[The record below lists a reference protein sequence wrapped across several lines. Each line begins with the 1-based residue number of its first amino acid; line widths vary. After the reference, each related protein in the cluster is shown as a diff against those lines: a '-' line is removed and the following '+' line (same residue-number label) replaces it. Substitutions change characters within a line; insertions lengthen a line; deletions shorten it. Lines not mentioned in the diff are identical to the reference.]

1 MKKYFVMVSLLM
13 LFGLAIAQEPKS
25 LPMDLETAP
34 TVSKKPKKPVKSER
48 PTPCAVLERA
58 CKAGGH
64 TKFIH
69 RDCIKP
75 ILEGHDVPGVS
86 IGDVS
91 LQQIK
96 TCRMFKEDNL
106 KH

>member
-1 MKKYFVMVSLLM
+1 MQWVTCGIKK
-13 LFGLAIAQEPKS
+13 
-25 LPMDLETAP
+25 T
-34 TVSKKPKKPVKSER
+34 KKPVKSER

-64 TKFIH
+64 GKFIH
-69 RDCIKP
+69 RDCITP
-75 ILEGHDVPGVS
+75 ILQGRDVSGVN

-96 TCRMFKEDNL
+96 ACRMFKEDNL

>member
-1 MKKYFVMVSLLM
+1 MKKYFVMFSM
-13 LFGLAIAQEPKS
+13 LVIFGSAVAQEPKS
-25 LPMDLETAP
+25 LPLDLDTATTP
-34 TVSKKPKKPVKSER
+34 KKPKKPVKSER

-75 ILEGHDVPGVS
+75 IVEGHDVPGVT

-96 TCRMFKEDNL
+96 ACRMFKEDNL